1 MASAE
6 LGDLY
11 AADVMTLVERHE
23 MCIRAWLCAR
33 EVLRLQLEFA
43 SAERGRFLR
52 AICVP
57 WMQEPPP
64 CVASYYCCLHGRTLL
79 VVPELRGCCQLT
91 LFTDGRGELLSAGF
105 VAEG

>member
-6 LGDLY
+6 IGELY

-23 MCIRAWLCAR
+23 MCIWAWFCAR
-33 EVLRLQLEFA
+33 EVLRSHFEFA
-43 SAERGRFLR
+43 STERGSFLR
-52 AICVP
+52 AICLP

-64 CVASYYCCLHGRTLL
+64 CVASYYRCLHGRILL
-79 VVPELRGCCQLT
+79 VVAELRGCCQLT
-91 LFTDGRGELLSAGF
+91 SLTDGRGELLSAGF